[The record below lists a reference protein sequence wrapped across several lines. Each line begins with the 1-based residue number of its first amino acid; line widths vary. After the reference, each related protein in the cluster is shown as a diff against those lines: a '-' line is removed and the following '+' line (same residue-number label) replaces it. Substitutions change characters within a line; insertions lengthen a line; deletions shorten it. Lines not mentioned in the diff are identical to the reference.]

1 MLLNFDA
8 TRSVLLVQRL
18 NCLFDAPFVLQNVEA
33 DRSVL
38 IDIRVKDR
46 RSEDNGRRAVRVVR
60 REGDRKL
67 VRFSRVHRLV
77 RSCCKARCFP
87 VFAFVIT
94 VR

>member
-38 IDIRVKDR
+38 IDVRVKDR
-46 RSEDNGRRAVRVVR
+46 RSEDDGRRAVPAQQTVPR
-60 REGDRKL
+60 RACSLCGLQKKSEREAQILGFRNIPTIIL
-67 VRFSRVHRLV
+67 RN
-77 RSCCKARCFP
+77 
-87 VFAFVIT
+87 
-94 VR
+94 